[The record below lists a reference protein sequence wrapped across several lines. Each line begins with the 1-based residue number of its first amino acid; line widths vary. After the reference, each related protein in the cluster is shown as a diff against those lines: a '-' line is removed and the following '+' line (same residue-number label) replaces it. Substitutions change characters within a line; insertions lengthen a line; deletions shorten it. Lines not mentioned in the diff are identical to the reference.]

1 MVPEKPGNAGGG
13 TEPWFEHASEREGD
27 RELTQSLEPDRVERL
42 RKKLYEKAKRE
53 PDFRFYTLYDKVCWA
68 ETLAQA
74 YRQAKANA
82 GSAGVDGVR
91 FEDIES
97 YGEDRWLAELRQ
109 ELVEETYHP
118 QPVRRVMIPKP
129 GGGERPLGIPTIRD
143 RVAQTAVVLLLEPIF
158 EADFEDNVYAYR
170 PGRSAHDALAEVQKR
185 LYGGQEHVVD
195 ADVTKYFDTIPHAEL
210 MQSVARRVADGKIL
224 HLLKLWLKSPV
235 EERDER
241 GNRRMT
247 GGKKSK
253 CGTPQGGVVSPLL
266 ANIYINRLLRHWK
279 KTGACERLGQIVS
292 YADDFVIVC
301 ASRRQAEE
309 SLALVS
315 RWLKKLGL
323 TIHPTKT
330 RLCQAR
336 EEPFD
341 FLGYTFGPGR
351 HWRTGRRLLL
361 VQPSKKAQKRL
372 KGKVNTLLHR
382 GNPAPWP
389 QLRDRLNRLLM
400 GWSEYFSFG
409 HSVAAHLAVVRHVSM
424 RARRFLCRR
433 HKLRV
438 SGTSRFG
445 YAEVFGKAGVIDIH
459 RRRLQ
464 RSPVHAL
471 S

>member
-1 MVPEKPGNAGGG
+1 MTK
-13 TEPWFEHASEREGD
+13 
-27 RELTQSLEPDRVERL
+27 SLEPDQVERL

-68 ETLAQA
+68 ETLERS

-82 GSAGVDGVR
+82 GVAGVDGVR
-91 FEDIES
+91 FEDIKA
-97 YGEDRWLAELRQ
+97 YGVDRWLAELRQ
-109 ELVEETYHP
+109 ELVEETYRP

-143 RVAQTAVVLLLEPIF
+143 RVVQTAVVLILGPIF

-170 PGRSAHDALAEVQKR
+170 PERSAHDALAKVKER

-210 MQSVARRVADGKIL
+210 LQSVARRVADGKIL
-224 HLLKLWLKSPV
+224 RLLKLWLKSPV

-253 CGTPQGGVVSPLL
+253 QGTPQGGVVSPLL
-266 ANIYINRLLRHWK
+266 ANIYINRLLRHWR
-279 KTGACERLGQIVS
+279 KTGASERLGQIVS
-292 YADDFVIVC
+292 YADDFVILC

-315 RWLKKLGL
+315 HWLAKLGL

-330 RLCQAR
+330 RLCYAR

-341 FLGYTFGPGR
+341 FLGYTFGPAR
-351 HWRTGRRLLL
+351 HWLTGKRFISAW
-361 VQPSKKAQKRL
+361 PSKKAQKRL
-372 KGKVNTLLHR
+372 KEKVNTLLLR
-382 GNPAPWP
+382 GNPTPWP
-389 QLRDRLNRLLM
+389 KLQERLNRLLS
-400 GWSEYFSFG
+400 GWAEYFSFG
-409 HSVAAHLAVVRHVSM
+409 FTHQAYNTVGWHVRM
-424 RARRFLCRR
+424 RVRRFLCRR

-438 SGTSRFG
+438 RGTSRFG
-445 YAEVFGKAGVIDIH
+445 YSEVHGKAGVIDI
-459 RRRLQ
+459 RQRRLQ
-464 RSPVHAL
+464 GSPVHAL

>member
-1 MVPEKPGNAGGG
+1 M
-13 TEPWFEHASEREGD
+13 
-27 RELTQSLEPDRVERL
+27 SLEPDQIERL

-53 PDFRFYTLYDKVCWA
+53 PDFRFYSLYDKVCWT
-68 ETLAQA
+68 ETLNRS

-82 GSAGVDGVR
+82 GAAGVDGVR

-97 YGEDRWLAELRQ
+97 YGVDRWLAELRQ
-109 ELVEETYHP
+109 ELMEETYRP

-143 RVAQTAVVLLLEPIF
+143 RVVQTAVVLFLEPIF

-170 PGRSAHDALAEVQKR
+170 PERSAHDALAEVRKR

-195 ADVTKYFDTIPHAEL
+195 ADVTQYFDTIPHADL
-210 MQSVARRVADGKIL
+210 LQSVARRVADGKIL

-235 EERDER
+235 EEKNGR

-253 CGTPQGGVVSPLL
+253 RGTPQGGVISPLL
-266 ANIYINRLLRHWK
+266 ANVYINRLLRHWK
-279 KTGACERLGQIVS
+279 ETGACERLGQIVS
-292 YADDFVIVC
+292 YADDFVILC
-301 ASRRQAEE
+301 ASRRQAEA
-309 SLALVS
+309 SLSQVS
-315 RWLKKLGL
+315 RWLEKLGL

-330 RLCQAR
+330 RLCHAR

-341 FLGYTFGPGR
+341 FLGYTFGPTR
-351 HWRTGRRLLL
+351 HWLTGKRFLSAR
-361 VQPSKKAQKRL
+361 PSKKAQKRL
-372 KGKVNTLLHR
+372 KEKINALLLR
-382 GNPAPWP
+382 GNPTPWP
-389 QLRDRLNRLLM
+389 ELRTRLNRLLS
-400 GWSEYFSFG
+400 GWAQYFSFG
-409 HSVAAHLAVVRHVSM
+409 FTGQADQAVDCHVVE
-424 RARRFLCRR
+424 RVRRFLCRR

-445 YAEVFGKAGVIDIH
+445 YAEVHGKVGVVDIQQTRL
-459 RRRLQ
+459 RRR
-464 RSPVHAL
+464 PVHAL

>member
-1 MVPEKPGNAGGG
+1 M
-13 TEPWFEHASEREGD
+13 
-27 RELTQSLEPDRVERL
+27 SLEPDRVERL

-53 PDFRFYTLYDKVCWA
+53 PAFRFYSLYDKVCWP

-82 GSAGVDGVR
+82 GAAGVDGIR

-97 YGEDRWLAELRQ
+97 YGAERWLAELRQ
-109 ELVEETYHP
+109 ELVEETYLP

-143 RVAQTAVVLLLEPIF
+143 RVVQGAVVLFLKPIF

-170 PGRSAHDALAEVQKR
+170 PGRSAQDALAKVRKR
-185 LYGGQEHVVD
+185 LYEGQEHVVD

-210 MQSVARRVADGKIL
+210 LQSVSRRVADGKIL

-235 EERDER
+235 EEREEG

-253 CGTPQGGVVSPLL
+253 QGTPQGGVVSPLL
-266 ANIYINRLLRHWK
+266 ANIYINRLLRHWR
-279 KTGACERLGQIVS
+279 KTGASERLGQIVS

-301 ASRRQAEE
+301 ASHRQAEE

-315 RWLKKLGL
+315 RWLAKLGL

-330 RLCQAR
+330 RICQAR

-341 FLGYTFGPGR
+341 FLGYTFGPFR
-351 HWRTGRRLLL
+351 HWRTGERLLSAR
-361 VQPSKKAQKRL
+361 PSKKAQKRL
-372 KGKVNTLLHR
+372 KEKINHLLFR
-382 GNPAPWP
+382 GNPTPWP
-389 QLRDRLNRLLM
+389 ELRTRLNRLLS
-400 GWSEYFSFG
+400 GWAEYFSFG
-409 HSVAAHLAVVRHVSM
+409 FTGQADAAITWHVRE

-438 SGTSRFG
+438 SGSGRFG
-445 YAEVFGKAGVIDIH
+445 YAEIHGEMGVLDIH
-459 RRRLQ
+459 QTRLRRR
-464 RSPVHAL
+464 PVHAL